1 MVRGKIGHRVRARV
15 WGLDN
20 VLHQLLVAGGARV
33 GEVPGKG
40 VGVRGQGGVD
50 AGAVSSSGC
59 ARTGAS
65 TRKALLTM
73 ARTA

>member
-33 GEVPGKG
+33 GEVPGERLG
-40 VGVRGQGGVD
+40 VGVGV
-50 AGAVSSSGC
+50 GVGV
-59 ARTGAS
+59 G
-65 TRKALLTM
+65 
-73 ARTA
+73 